1 MNRTIKY
8 FQFAL
13 IIGIGVILFS
23 CKNDTQ
29 VSTDPTKDGPTI
41 HTPIKVPLFSK
52 DTAFALVA
60 KQVAFGPRVPGT
72 PEHQATR
79 QWLVQKFK
87 SYGATVIEQSF
98 KANTV
103 PLGEVRS
110 VNIVASFNPTYARRV
125 ILAAHW
131 DTRYAADE
139 DDDRPKEKFDGAD
152 DGGSGVG
159 ILLEIARLIKEN
171 PISLGVDLILFDAE
185 DQGTS
190 DGNEDTWCLGSQYWA
205 KNPHVKGY
213 RAEYGILLDM
223 AGAKGATFQK
233 EDLTNVFLPD
243 KTRKIHS
250 IYDRLWAQAKGMN
263 QTTFFVDLKG
273 KPLIDDHY
281 YVNLNT
287 DIPMADI
294 INKPVNSVKGFGAHW
309 HTHDDNMSVID
320 PITLGAVGQ
329 VVTAFVYNSSRAP
342 L

>member
-1 MNRTIKY
+1 MHIRELRNVGLLV
-8 FQFAL
+8 L
-13 IIGIGVILFS
+13 IGLFLFTSS
-23 CKNDTQ
+23 CKKDST
-29 VSTDPTKDGPTI
+29 VSNETNGVPAKV
-41 HTPIKVPLFSK
+41 PIKVPLFSK
-52 DTAFALVA
+52 DTAYAFVA

-72 PEHQATR
+72 DAHQATR

-98 KANTV
+98 KANML

-125 ILAAHW
+125 LLAAHW

-139 DDDRPKEKFDGAD
+139 DDDRPTEKFDGAD

-185 DQGTS
+185 DQGAS

-233 EDLTNVFLPD
+233 EDLSNVFLPD
-243 KTRKIHS
+243 KANKIHS

-294 INKPVNSVKGFGAHW
+294 INKPVNSTKGFGAHW